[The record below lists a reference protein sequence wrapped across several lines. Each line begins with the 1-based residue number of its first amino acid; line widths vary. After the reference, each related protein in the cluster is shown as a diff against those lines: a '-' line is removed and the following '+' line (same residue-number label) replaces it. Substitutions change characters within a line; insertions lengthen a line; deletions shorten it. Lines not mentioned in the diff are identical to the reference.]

1 MNHICLKTVLRRA
14 VPTWLAVGL
23 VLTAPVCSV
32 LASSKTVILTT
43 TTSTQDS
50 GLLDVLVPLFEKQTG
65 YSVKTVSVG
74 TGQALALGGRG
85 VGPCPGDGE
94 EVRGGGQH
102 DQPPARDA
110 QRFHHRWPRG

>member
-1 MNHICLKTVLRRA
+1 MPITQVARTQSRVGYPIEGNRRSATMNPICWKTVLRRA

-74 TGQALALGGRG
+74 TRHPLPLRR
-85 VGPCPGDGE
+85 PG
-94 EVRGGGQH
+94 
-102 DQPPARDA
+102 
-110 QRFHHRWPRG
+110 